1 MSFNLLNIAS
11 SGVRA
16 SSELLQTTSKNI
28 ANVNTEGYVRERT
41 EFTTM
46 VDNQVGRGETY
57 RLLNEFAQSQ
67 LNRDTSNKSFFD
79 QFITEANRVDTIF
92 SEESNNLSTG
102 INSLFNNVQEA
113 LNQPSSTVAR
123 SLVMTD
129 AQSLIDQMDRLSG
142 IVLDQ
147 KSIVNEQLE
156 IFSDEANSLIQS
168 ISTLNQNIAAVNGT
182 NNAADASSTY
192 NERDKAIRDLSELI
206 DIETLDGPNGE
217 KLVFM
222 GTGEAVVM
230 QNGAFNLFSM
240 TGDPDPNF
248 KEFTLDVNGGKAV
261 PLEVD
266 VSKLKGKIGGL
277 LAFRDDILVPAQN
290 QIGQMGLAIADAFN
304 EQNKLGMD
312 ATGQLGGNIFNIPT
326 VGAYAYQANTGTAG
340 MTATVEPGKG
350 SELPASDFII
360 IYTSATSVSIQP
372 VDNKGEPLGDPSVAD
387 IPADGIINAD
397 DIRNAVPY
405 QAATATT
412 SEVLAT
418 VKDSFGLQLNID
430 TTKTGNVGDQFQ
442 IKLNSDSASSIT
454 LATGRGEDLALASPI
469 RTSNSIDN
477 TGTATISV
485 GTVSSVISGGFTLE
499 TPLTTPPIPVNPP
512 VLANGDIKIVKAT
525 GTNDY
530 LISDGS
536 GTDVAV
542 TIAPP
547 GKNVLAGLGAPY
559 DSYGFDFDIEGTPA
573 TGDTFTL
580 EFNEGGFDDNR
591 NGLKLADLQNGELV
605 RLNVETTATADNHK
619 TFNQAY
625 SGLVSDVGVVTG
637 QAITSG
643 AAFDAL
649 AQQSEAWYESLS
661 GVNLDEEAANLLRFQ
676 QSYSASAQVLAAAQE
691 IFDTLLNAAR

>member
-79 QFITEANRVDTIF
+79 QFVTEANRVDTIF

-147 KSIVNEQLE
+147 KSVVNEQLE

-182 NNAADASSTY
+182 RNEADASSTY

-312 ATGQLGGNIFNIPT
+312 ATGQLGGDIFNIPT
-326 VGAYAYQANTGTAG
+326 VGAYAYQGNSDGVTN

-360 IYTSATSVSIQP
+360 TYTANANEVSIQP
-372 VDNKGEPLGDPSVAD
+372 IDNKGNNIGDPALAD
-387 IPADGIINAD
+387 ISSGEINAASIKRAIPPALPIPD
-397 DIRNAVPY
+397 
-405 QAATATT
+405 
-412 SEVLAT
+412 T
-418 VKDSFGLQLNID
+418 VEESFGLKVNISGN
-430 TTKTGNVGDQFQ
+430 GNVGDQFQ
-442 IKLNSDSASSIT
+442 IKLNSDAASSIT

-469 RTSNSIDN
+469 RTGNDLNN
-477 TGTATISV
+477 TGTATISAGEV
-485 GTVSSVISGGFTLE
+485 TNVSKFTSE
-499 TPLTTPPIPVNPP
+499 PLALSIPLNTGP
-512 VLANGDIKIVKAT
+512 LILIKAAEPNMYT
-525 GTNDY
+525 LSDGTNTTGQFEVTSSEN
-530 LISDGS
+530 IIKQAE
-536 GTDVAV
+536 VA
-542 TIAPP
+542 
-547 GKNVLAGLGAPY
+547 GKLADLTSLTAQEV
-559 DSYGFDFDIEGTPA
+559 GFDFDIEGTPA
-573 TGDTFTL
+573 LGDKFTL
-580 EFNEGGFDDNR
+580 ELNKGGFDDNR

-676 QSYSASAQVLAAAQE
+676 QSYSASAKVLATAQS

>member
-1 MSFNLLNIAS
+1 MSFSLLNIAS
-11 SGVRA
+11 AGVRS

-28 ANVNTEGYVRERT
+28 TNVNTEGYVRERT

-79 QFITEANRVDTIF
+79 QFVTEANRVDTIF

-113 LNQPSSTVAR
+113 LNQPSSSVAR

-129 AQSLIDQMDRLSG
+129 AQSLVDQMDRLSG
-142 IVLDQ
+142 IVLEQ
-147 KSIVNEQLE
+147 QSIVNEQLE
-156 IFSDEANSLIQS
+156 IFSDEANSLIQN
-168 ISTLNQNIAAVNGT
+168 INTLNQEIAVVNGT
-182 NNAADASSTY
+182 NNASDASSIY
-192 NERDKAIRDLSELI
+192 NQRDLAIRELSELV
-206 DIETLDGPNGE
+206 DIETLDGRNGE

-222 GTGEAVVM
+222 GTGESLVM
-230 QNGAFNLFSM
+230 ENGTFNLFSLS
-240 TGDPDPNF
+240 GDPDPNF
-248 KEFTLDVNGGKAV
+248 KELTLDVNGGKAV
-261 PLEVD
+261 PLEID
-266 VSKLKGKIGGL
+266 SSKLKGKIGGL

-312 ATGQLGGNIFNIPT
+312 ANGELGGDIFNIPT
-326 VGAYAYQANTGTAG
+326 VGAYAYKDNSGGVTN

-360 IYTSATSVSIQP
+360 TYTANADEVSIQP
-372 VDNKGEPLGDPSVAD
+372 IDNKGEPVGSASLAT
-387 IPADGIINAD
+387 IPASGVINSD
-397 DIRNAVPY
+397 DI
-405 QAATATT
+405 T
-412 SEVLAT
+412 SGE
-418 VKDSFGLQLNID
+418 SFGLQI
-430 TTKTGNVGDQFQ
+430 NVSGSGVEGDQFQ
-442 IKLNSDSASSIT
+442 IKLNSEAATSIT
-454 LATGRGEDLALASPI
+454 LATSRGEDLALASPI
-469 RTSNSIDN
+469 RTANSIDN
-477 TGTATISV
+477 TSTATISAGEV
-485 GTVSSVISGGFTLE
+485 TSVTSGGFTSA
-499 TPLTTPPIPVNPP
+499 PGLT
-512 VLANGDIKIVKAT
+512 NGEITLVKAA

-530 LISDGS
+530 LISDGN
-536 GTDVAV
+536 GTNVPI
-542 TIAPP
+542 TIVPP
-547 GKNVLAGLGAPY
+547 AEGVLAQAGAPY

-605 RLNVETTATADNHK
+605 RKNVVTTATADNHD

-625 SGLVSDVGVVTG
+625 SGLVSDIGVVTG
-637 QAITSG
+637 QAITS
-643 AAFDAL
+643 ASAFDAL
-649 AQQSEAWYESLS
+649 AEQSEAWYESLS

-691 IFDTLLNAAR
+691 IFDTLLSAAR

>member
-28 ANVNTEGYVRERT
+28 ANVNTVGYVRERT
-41 EFTTM
+41 EFNTM

-326 VGAYAYQANTGTAG
+326 VGAYAYQGNSDGVTN

-360 IYTSATSVSIQP
+360 TYTANANEVSIQP
-372 VDNKGEPLGDPSVAD
+372 IDNKGNNIGDPALAD
-387 IPADGIINAD
+387 ISSGEINAASIKRAIPPALPIPD
-397 DIRNAVPY
+397 
-405 QAATATT
+405 
-412 SEVLAT
+412 T
-418 VKDSFGLQLNID
+418 VEESFGLKVNISGN
-430 TTKTGNVGDQFQ
+430 GNVGDQFQ
-442 IKLNSDSASSIT
+442 IKLNSDAASSIT
-454 LATGRGEDLALASPI
+454 LATGRAEDLALASPI
-469 RTSNSIDN
+469 RTANDLNNI
-477 TGTATISV
+477 GTATISAGEV
-485 GTVSSVISGGFTLE
+485 TSVTSGGFTSA
-499 TPLTTPPIPVNPP
+499 PGLT
-512 VLANGDIKIVKAT
+512 NGEITLVKAA

-530 LISDGS
+530 LISDGN
-536 GTDVAV
+536 GTNVAV

-625 SGLVSDVGVVTG
+625 SGLVSDIGVVTG

>member
-266 VSKLKGKIGGL
+266 ASKLKGKTGGL

-360 IYTSATSVSIQP
+360 TYTSATSVSIQP

-412 SEVLAT
+412 PEVLAT

-430 TTKTGNVGDQFQ
+430 TSKTGNVGDQFQ

-454 LATGRGEDLALASPI
+454 LATGRAEDLALASPI
-469 RTSNSIDN
+469 RTANSIDN
-477 TGTATISV
+477 IGTATISAGEV
-485 GTVSSVISGGFTLE
+485 TSVTSGGFSTAPGLTNGVITL
-499 TPLTTPPIPVNPP
+499 
-512 VLANGDIKIVKAT
+512 VKT
-525 GTNDY
+525 GTANEY
-530 LISDGS
+530 QISDENN
-536 GTDVAV
+536 TAT
-542 TIAPP
+542 TIIIPPP
-547 GKNVLAGLGAPY
+547 GNNVLSQAGTPY
-559 DSYGFDFDIEGTPA
+559 SDYGFDFDIEGTPA

-625 SGLVSDVGVVTG
+625 SGLVSDIGVITG

>member
-1 MSFNLLNIAS
+1 MSFSLLNIAS
-11 SGVRA
+11 AGVRS

-28 ANVNTEGYVRERT
+28 TNVNTEGYVRERT

-79 QFITEANRVDTIF
+79 QFVTEANRVDTIF

-113 LNQPSSTVAR
+113 LNQPSSSVAR

-129 AQSLIDQMDRLSG
+129 AQSLVDQMDRLSG
-142 IVLDQ
+142 IVLEQ
-147 KSIVNEQLE
+147 QSIVNEQLE
-156 IFSDEANSLIQS
+156 IFSDEANSLIQN
-168 ISTLNQNIAAVNGT
+168 INTLNQEIAVVNGT
-182 NNAADASSTY
+182 NNASDASSIY
-192 NERDKAIRDLSELI
+192 NQRDLAIRELSELV

-222 GTGEAVVM
+222 GTGESLVM
-230 QNGAFNLFSM
+230 ENGTFNLFSLS
-240 TGDPDPNF
+240 GDPDPNF
-248 KEFTLDVNGGKAV
+248 KELTLDVNGGKAV
-261 PLEVD
+261 PLEID
-266 VSKLKGKIGGL
+266 SSKLKGKIGGL

-312 ATGQLGGNIFNIPT
+312 ANGELGGDIFNIPS
-326 VGAYAYQANTGTAG
+326 VGAYAYKDNSGGVTN

-360 IYTSATSVSIQP
+360 TYTANADEVSIQP
-372 VDNKGEPLGDPSVAD
+372 IDNKGEPVGSASLAT
-387 IPADGIINAD
+387 IPASGVINSD
-397 DIRNAVPY
+397 DI
-405 QAATATT
+405 T
-412 SEVLAT
+412 SGE
-418 VKDSFGLQLNID
+418 SFGLQI
-430 TTKTGNVGDQFQ
+430 NVSGSGVEGDQFQ
-442 IKLNSDSASSIT
+442 IKLNSEAATSIT
-454 LATGRGEDLALASPI
+454 LATSRGEDLALASPI
-469 RTSNSIDN
+469 RTANSIDN
-477 TGTATISV
+477 TSTATISAGEV
-485 GTVSSVISGGFTLE
+485 TSVTSGGFTSA
-499 TPLTTPPIPVNPP
+499 PGLT
-512 VLANGDIKIVKAT
+512 NGEITLVKAA

-530 LISDGS
+530 LISDGN
-536 GTDVAV
+536 GTNVPI
-542 TIAPP
+542 TIVPP
-547 GKNVLAGLGAPY
+547 AEGVLAQAGAPY

-605 RLNVETTATADNHK
+605 RKNVVTTATADNHD

-625 SGLVSDVGVVTG
+625 SGLVSDIGVVTG
-637 QAITSG
+637 QAITS
-643 AAFDAL
+643 ASAFDAL
-649 AQQSEAWYESLS
+649 AEQSEAWYESLS

-691 IFDTLLNAAR
+691 IFDTLLSAAR

>member
-92 SEESNNLSTG
+92 SEESNSLSTG

-182 NNAADASSTY
+182 NNSADASSTY

-326 VGAYAYQANTGTAG
+326 VGAYAYQANTGDAG

-360 IYTSATSVSIQP
+360 TYTSAASVSIQP

-412 SEVLAT
+412 PEVLAT

-454 LATGRGEDLALASPI
+454 LATGRAEDLALASPI
-469 RTSNSIDN
+469 RTANSIDN
-477 TGTATISV
+477 IGTATISAGEV
-485 GTVSSVISGGFTLE
+485 TSVTSGGFT
-499 TPLTTPPIPVNPP
+499 TAPGLT
-512 VLANGDIKIVKAT
+512 NGGITLVKT
-525 GTNDY
+525 GTANEY
-530 LISDGS
+530 QISDENN
-536 GTDVAV
+536 TAT
-542 TIAPP
+542 TIIIPPP
-547 GKNVLAGLGAPY
+547 GNNVLSQAGTPY
-559 DSYGFDFDIEGTPA
+559 SDYGFDFDIEGTPA

-625 SGLVSDVGVVTG
+625 SGLVSDIGVVTG

>member
-360 IYTSATSVSIQP
+360 TYASATSVSIQP

-412 SEVLAT
+412 PEVLAT

-454 LATGRGEDLALASPI
+454 LATGRAEDLALASPI
-469 RTSNSIDN
+469 RTANSIDN
-477 TGTATISV
+477 IGTATISV
-485 GTVSSVISGGFTLE
+485 GEVTSVTSGGFT
-499 TPLTTPPIPVNPP
+499 TAPGLT
-512 VLANGDIKIVKAT
+512 NGGITLVKT
-525 GTNDY
+525 GTVNEY
-530 LISDGS
+530 QISDENN
-536 GTDVAV
+536 TAT
-542 TIAPP
+542 TIIIPPP
-547 GKNVLAGLGAPY
+547 GNNVLSQAGTPY
-559 DSYGFDFDIEGTPA
+559 SDYGFDFDIEGTPA

-591 NGLKLADLQNGELV
+591 NGLKLADLQIGELV

-625 SGLVSDVGVVTG
+625 SGLVSDIGVITG

>member
-1 MSFNLLNIAS
+1 MSFSLLNIAS
-11 SGVRA
+11 AGVRS

-28 ANVNTEGYVRERT
+28 TNVNTEGYVRERT

-79 QFITEANRVDTIF
+79 QFVTEANRVDTIF

-113 LNQPSSTVAR
+113 LNQPSSSVAR

-129 AQSLIDQMDRLSG
+129 AQSLVDQMDRLSG
-142 IVLDQ
+142 IVLEQ
-147 KSIVNEQLE
+147 QSIVNEQLE
-156 IFSDEANSLIQS
+156 IFSDEANSLIQN
-168 ISTLNQNIAAVNGT
+168 INTLNQEIAVVNGT
-182 NNAADASSTY
+182 NNASDASSIY
-192 NERDKAIRDLSELI
+192 NQRDLAIRELSELV

-222 GTGEAVVM
+222 GTGESLVM
-230 QNGAFNLFSM
+230 ENGTFNLFSLS
-240 TGDPDPNF
+240 GDPDPNF
-248 KEFTLDVNGGKAV
+248 KELTLDVNGGKAV
-261 PLEVD
+261 PLEID
-266 VSKLKGKIGGL
+266 SSKLKGKIGGL

-312 ATGQLGGNIFNIPT
+312 ANGELGGDIFNIPT
-326 VGAYAYQANTGTAG
+326 VGAYAYKDNSGGVTN

-350 SELPASDFII
+350 IELPASDFII
-360 IYTSATSVSIQP
+360 TYTANADEVSIQP
-372 VDNKGEPLGDPSVAD
+372 IDNKGEPVGSASLAT
-387 IPADGIINAD
+387 IPASGVINSD
-397 DIRNAVPY
+397 DI
-405 QAATATT
+405 T
-412 SEVLAT
+412 SGEP
-418 VKDSFGLQLNID
+418 FGLQI
-430 TTKTGNVGDQFQ
+430 NVSGSGVEGDQFQ
-442 IKLNSDSASSIT
+442 IKLNSEAATSIT
-454 LATGRGEDLALASPI
+454 LATNRGEDLALASPI
-469 RTSNSIDN
+469 RTANSIDN
-477 TGTATISV
+477 TSTATISAGEV
-485 GTVSSVISGGFTLE
+485 TSVTSGGFTSA
-499 TPLTTPPIPVNPP
+499 PGLT
-512 VLANGDIKIVKAT
+512 NGEITLVKAA

-530 LISDGS
+530 LISDGN
-536 GTDVAV
+536 GTNVPI
-542 TIAPP
+542 TIVPP
-547 GKNVLAGLGAPY
+547 AEGVLAQAGAPY

-605 RLNVETTATADNHK
+605 RKNVVTTATADNHD

-625 SGLVSDVGVVTG
+625 SGLVSDIGVVTG
-637 QAITSG
+637 QAITS
-643 AAFDAL
+643 ASAFDAL

-691 IFDTLLNAAR
+691 IFDTLLSAAR

>member
-1 MSFNLLNIAS
+1 MSFSLLNIAS
-11 SGVRA
+11 AGVRS

-28 ANVNTEGYVRERT
+28 TNVNTEGYVRERT

-79 QFITEANRVDTIF
+79 QFVTEANRVDTIF

-129 AQSLIDQMDRLSG
+129 AQSLVDQMDRLSG
-142 IVLDQ
+142 IVLEQ
-147 KSIVNEQLE
+147 QGIVNEQLE
-156 IFSDEANSLIQS
+156 IFSEEANSLIQN
-168 ISTLNQNIAAVNGT
+168 INTLNQEIAVVNGT
-182 NNAADASSTY
+182 NNASSASSIY
-192 NERDKAIRDLSELI
+192 NQRDLAIRELSELV

-222 GTGEAVVM
+222 GSGESLVM
-230 QNGAFNLFSM
+230 ENGTFNLFSLS
-240 TGDPDPNF
+240 GDPDPNF
-248 KEFTLDVNGGKAV
+248 KELTLDVNGGKAV
-261 PLEVD
+261 PLEID
-266 VSKLKGKIGGL
+266 ATKLKGKIGGL

-312 ATGQLGGNIFNIPT
+312 ANGELGGDIFNIPT
-326 VGAYAYQANTGTAG
+326 AGAYAYQANTGNAG

-350 SELPASDFII
+350 SELPASDFIVT
-360 IYTSATSVSIQP
+360 YTDTNEVSIQP
-372 VDNKGEPLGDPSVAD
+372 IDNKGEPIGSASLATIPPSGVID
-387 IPADGIINAD
+387 SD
-397 DIRNAVPY
+397 DI
-405 QAATATT
+405 T
-412 SEVLAT
+412 SGE
-418 VKDSFGLQLNID
+418 SFGLQID
-430 TTKTGNVGDQFQ
+430 VAGTGNTGDQFQ
-442 IKLNSDSASSIT
+442 IKLNSEAATSIS
-454 LATGRGEDLALASPI
+454 LATSRGEDLALASPV
-469 RTSNSIDN
+469 RTANSIDN
-477 TGTATISV
+477 VGTATISAGEV
-485 GTVSSVISGGFTLE
+485 TSVTSGGFN
-499 TPLTTPPIPVNPP
+499 TTPD
-512 VLANGDIKIVKAT
+512 LANGDITLVKT
-525 GTNDY
+525 GTANEY
-530 LISDGS
+530 QISDENN
-536 GTDVAV
+536 TAT
-542 TIAPP
+542 TIIIPPP
-547 GKNVLAGLGAPY
+547 GNNVLSQAGTPY
-559 DSYGFDFDIEGTPA
+559 SDYGFDFDIEGTPA

-605 RLNVETTATADNHK
+605 RKNVVTTATADNHE

-625 SGLVSDVGVVTG
+625 SGLVSDIGVVTG
-637 QAITSG
+637 QAITS
-643 AAFDAL
+643 ASAFDAL
-649 AQQSEAWYESLS
+649 AEQSEAWYESLS

-691 IFDTLLNAAR
+691 IFDTLLSAAR